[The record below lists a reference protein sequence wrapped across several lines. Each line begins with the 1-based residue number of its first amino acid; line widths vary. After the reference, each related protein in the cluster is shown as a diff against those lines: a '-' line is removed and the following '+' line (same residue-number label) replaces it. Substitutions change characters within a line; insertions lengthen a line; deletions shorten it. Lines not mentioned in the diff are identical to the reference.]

1 MDIDAQELYRYTPR
15 VKSKFLSLKVGN
27 LMSKYWSELVR
38 GLDPYVPGEQPMER
52 KYVKLNT
59 NENPYPPSPAVLE
72 AIRKHTGKDLRLY
85 PDPNG
90 DILKTE
96 IADFFQVDKK
106 NVFVGN
112 GSDEVLAL
120 AFIAFFKQE
129 KPILYPDITYSF
141 YPVYSKFFEI
151 EAEIIPLTDDFRI
164 NLADYP
170 VDNGGIIFPNPN
182 APTGCFLTL
191 EQIESL
197 LKRNTGSVVIVDEAY
212 VDFGGESCISLI
224 ENYPSLLV
232 IQTLSKARSLAGMRV
247 GYAIGSAELIDGLER
262 TKNSFNSYP
271 LDRLALV
278 AATAAINDRS
288 YFETTCQAIIAT
300 REWTATELE
309 KLDFEVIPSTAN
321 FVFIRHQTRK
331 AEELF
336 GALRQRGVLV
346 RYFKLPR
353 IDNHLRVTI
362 GTDDEMQEFIR
373 QLQAILSES

>member
-1 MDIDAQELYRYTPR
+1 
-15 VKSKFLSLKVGN
+15 
-27 LMSKYWSELVR
+27 MSKYWSELIR
-38 GLDPYVPGEQPMER
+38 GLNPYIPGEQPKDR
-52 KYVKLNT
+52 KYIKLNT

-85 PDPNG
+85 PDPDG
-90 DILKTE
+90 DILKAA
-96 IADFFQVDKK
+96 IADYFQVDKK

-120 AFIAFFKQE
+120 AFITFFKQE

-151 EAEIIPLTDDFRI
+151 EADIIPLTGDFRI

-182 APTGCFLTL
+182 APTGRFLPL

-197 LKRNTGSVVIVDEAY
+197 LKRNTVSVVIIDEAY

-224 ENYPSLLV
+224 KNYPNLLA

-247 GYAIGSAELIDGLER
+247 GYAVGSSELIDGLER
-262 TKNSFNSYP
+262 AKNSFNSYT

-278 AATAAINDRS
+278 AATAAINDRF
-288 YFETTCQAIIAT
+288 YFETTRRAIIAT
-300 REWTATELE
+300 REWVVTELE
-309 KLDFEVIPSTAN
+309 KLDFEVVPSAAN
-321 FVFIRHQTRK
+321 FVFIQHRNQK

-336 GALRQRGVLV
+336 SALRQRGVLV
-346 RYFKLPR
+346 RYFKMPR

-373 QLQAILSES
+373 HLQAILSGS

>member
-1 MDIDAQELYRYTPR
+1 M
-15 VKSKFLSLKVGN
+15 SKFW
-27 LMSKYWSELVR
+27 SKLIR
-38 GLDPYVPGEQPMER
+38 GLDPYVPGEQPKDR
-52 KYVKLNT
+52 KYIKLNT

-72 AIRKHTGKDLRLY
+72 AIREYTGKDLRLY

-90 DILKTE
+90 DILKTTV
-96 IADFFQVDKK
+96 AGYFRVKKK

-112 GSDEVLAL
+112 GSDEVLAF
-120 AFIAFFKQE
+120 AFITFFKQQ

-151 EAEIIPLTDDFRI
+151 KANPIPLTGDFRI

-182 APTGCFLTL
+182 APTGRFLPV

-197 LKRNTGSVVIVDEAY
+197 LKQNTLSVVIVDEAY
-212 VDFGGESCISLI
+212 VDFGGKSCISLI
-224 ENYPSLLV
+224 ENYPNLLV
-232 IQTLSKARSLAGMRV
+232 IQTLSKARSLAGMRI
-247 GYAIGSAELIDGLER
+247 GYAIGSPELIDGLER
-262 TKNSFNSYP
+262 AKNCFNSYT

-278 AATAAINDRS
+278 AATAAINDRV
-288 YFETTCQAIIAT
+288 YFETTCRAIIAT
-300 REWTATELE
+300 REWLIAELE
-309 KLDFEVIPSTAN
+309 KLDFEVVPSTAN
-321 FVFIRHQTRK
+321 FIFIRHRNRK

-336 GALRQRGVLV
+336 SALRQRGVLV

-373 QLQAILSES
+373 QLQAILSGN